1 MLEDPK
7 YEAILRTLKR
17 ERLARKAAER
27 VIEEKSSEIFRV
39 NKELIGLNQ
48 NLEKRITE
56 RTKDIKKSNK
66 ELAIAK
72 KIAEDATK
80 SKSLFLSNMSHEIRT
95 PLNGII
101 GLTELLLGENHDEKT
116 INMLD
121 SIKYSADHLIHII
134 NEILDFSK
142 IEAGKIEFEKVDFNL
157 RRLIDEMLKNM
168 TFTVKSKGLDL
179 KYELDENLP
188 DFVNGDPVKLNQIL
202 TNLLGNAVKFTK
214 SGFIKLMVSMKKPD
228 AYGNIQGIYFCVADT
243 GIGIPEDKLE
253 SIFQS
258 FQQSDSSTTREFGG
272 TGLGLTIS
280 KSFVELQGGKMWV
293 NSKVGQGSVFQF
305 IYPCEILK
313 MKAKTALKTASEE
326 YVFTPLNKNILV
338 VEDNKLN
345 QFVVTQFLNKW
356 NSKVDI
362 ANNGVEALY
371 FLSKKEYD
379 IVLMDIQM
387 PELNGLDASKE
398 IRKKG
403 SSVLQQNIP
412 IIALT
417 ANAFDETRKEIEEAG
432 MNGFVSKPIIPKNL
446 HQLIVELTLKSEGR
460 NHEIGSI

>member
-1 MLEDPK
+1 MAVDPK

-39 NKELIGLNQ
+39 NQELIGLNQ
-48 NLEKRITE
+48 NLEKRIEE
-56 RTKDIKKSNK
+56 RTKDIEESHR
-66 ELAIAK
+66 ELSVAK
-72 KIAEDATK
+72 KQAEDATK

-101 GLTELLLGENHDEKT
+101 GLTELLLGENHDKKT
-116 INMLD
+116 VKMLN

-142 IEAGKIEFEKVDFNL
+142 IEAGKTDFEKVDFNL
-157 RRLIDEMLKNM
+157 KRLLDEMIKNM
-168 TFTVKSKGLDL
+168 SFTVKAKGLEL
-179 KYELDENLP
+179 KYELDKNLP
-188 DFVNGDPVKLNQIL
+188 DFINGDPVKLNQIL

-214 SGFIKLMVSMKKPD
+214 DGYVKIIARLKKPSHCE
-228 AYGNIQGIYFCVADT
+228 NINGIYFCVGDT

-253 SIFQS
+253 SIFKS
-258 FQQSDSSTTREFGG
+258 FQQSDTSTTRKFGG

-280 KSFVELQGGKMWV
+280 KNFVELQGGKMWV
-293 NSKVGQGSVFQF
+293 ESEVGKGSRFQF
-305 IYPCEILK
+305 VYPCEILEK
-313 MKAKTALKTASEE
+313 KAVQSKIDHPNE
-326 YVFTPLNKNILV
+326 YEFTPLNKNVLL

-345 QFVVTQFLNKW
+345 QFVASQFLNKW
-356 NSKVDI
+356 SSKVDI
-362 ANNGVEALY
+362 ANNGLEALH

-387 PELNGLDASKE
+387 PEMNGLDASKE
-398 IRKKG
+398 IRNRG
-403 SSVLQQNIP
+403 SKALQHDIP

-417 ANAFDETRKEIEEAG
+417 ANAFNETKMEIEEAG
-432 MNGFVSKPIIPKNL
+432 MNGFVSKPLSPKDL
-446 HQLIVELTLKSEGR
+446 HSLIVELTS
-460 NHEIGSI
+460 

>member
-1 MLEDPK
+1 MSEDSK

-39 NKELIGLNQ
+39 NQELIGLNQ
-48 NLEKRITE
+48 NLERRIDE
-56 RTKDIKKSNK
+56 RTKDIEKSNRK
-66 ELAIAK
+66 LAIAK
-72 KIAEDATK
+72 KEAEDATK

-101 GLTELLLGENHDEKT
+101 GITELLLDENHDKKT
-116 INMLD
+116 IKMLN

-142 IEAGKIEFEKVDFNL
+142 IEAGKTDFENIEFNL
-157 RRLIDEMLKNM
+157 KRLLEEMIKNM
-168 TFTVKSKGLDL
+168 SFTVKAKGL
-179 KYELDENLP
+179 ELLTDFDENLP
-188 DFVNGDPVKLNQIL
+188 DFVKGDPVKLNQIL

-214 SGFIKLMVSMKKPD
+214 DGYVKLIVSTEKPLHSLT
-228 AYGNIQGIYFCVADT
+228 IQGIYFGVSDT
-243 GIGIPEDKLE
+243 GIGIPEDKLD

-258 FQQSDSSTTREFGG
+258 FQQSDTSTTRKFGG

-280 KSFVELQGGKMWV
+280 KNFVELQGGRMWV
-293 NSKVGQGSVFQF
+293 ESKLGNGSKFQF
-305 IYPCEILK
+305 VYPCDILDK
-313 MKAKTALKTASEE
+313 KAKKSELGTDE
-326 YVFTPLNKNILV
+326 YLFTPLYKSVLL

-345 QFVVTQFLNKW
+345 QFVASQFLNKW

-362 ANNGVEALY
+362 ANNGKEALFY
-371 FLSKKEYD
+371 LSKKEYD

-387 PELNGLDASKE
+387 PEMNGLDASKE
-398 IRKKG
+398 IRNIE
-403 SSVLQQNIP
+403 SDVLQHEIP

-417 ANAFDETRKEIEEAG
+417 ANAFNETRLEIEEAG
-432 MNGFVSKPIIPKNL
+432 MNGFVSKPLSPKDL
-446 HQLIVELTLKSEGR
+446 HSLIMKLTS
-460 NHEIGSI
+460 